1 MKSFGVDVK
10 VRRANDYM
18 TRAKVPATPTLIVNG
33 RYLVKGSTNEE
44 ALQIASALIEKE
56 HAGK

>member
-1 MKSFGVDVK
+1 
-10 VRRANDYM
+10 M

-56 HAGK
+56 RAGK